1 MAMRHIHY
9 FICIRFSLLLKET
22 NHISPRSKNS
32 THFKIDMKNQNPTD
46 IVRLI
51 RQIFQTKVYLFLFF
65 ILQVKIMN
73 FLSLW
78 IREDKQCERTKS
90 STEFL
95 YIIVTISISGRNL
108 CKYICRSPCLNFKA
122 PQINIW
128 CVCACKRACEHMRIS
143 IHIGECF
150 DSSSSKV
157 HNNYIIKYTILPKG
171 TKSRTIKNNNFFC
184 HQAQPS

>member
-1 MAMRHIHY
+1 MNIFWAQTSPAYFLFLFFEKKSRSNTQYKFSQNCFYKKKKSFPGTESLLLNLYSSQMAMRHIHY

-73 FLSLW
+73 FLSL
-78 IREDKQCERTKS
+78 
-90 STEFL
+90 
-95 YIIVTISISGRNL
+95 
-108 CKYICRSPCLNFKA
+108 
-122 PQINIW
+122 
-128 CVCACKRACEHMRIS
+128 
-143 IHIGECF
+143 
-150 DSSSSKV
+150 
-157 HNNYIIKYTILPKG
+157 
-171 TKSRTIKNNNFFC
+171 
-184 HQAQPS
+184 